1 MAYHTQNTKQN
12 YIDKGLMMTEIKKLL
27 IPLADYPHMPY
38 WATLEEAI
46 VLLNLAHGSGY
57 HTILVFDGF
66 YKLLGMLDWREML
79 GAINPKFKE
88 LSHEEIDIITSGND
102 NQFKMPIK
110 KFMFP
115 FHVTV
120 DASDDIFKVA
130 YLLLQ
135 HNINIIPVKESGKVL
150 GVVRMHDIFHEI
162 TGFILQSKK

>member
-1 MAYHTQNTKQN
+1 
-12 YIDKGLMMTEIKKLL
+12 MTEIKKLL
-27 IPLADYPHMPY
+27 IPLTDYPHMPY

-46 VLLNLAHGSGY
+46 VLLNFSHESGY
-57 HTILVFDGF
+57 HTVLVFDEF
-66 YKLLGMLDWREML
+66 YKLLGMLDWREIL

-88 LSHEEIDIITSGND
+88 ISSKEIDIITSGND

-110 KFMFP
+110 DFMSP
-115 FHVTV
+115 FDITV
-120 DASDDIFKVA
+120 DASDDILKVA

-135 HNINIIPVKESGKVL
+135 HNIDIIPVKESKKVL

>member
-1 MAYHTQNTKQN
+1 
-12 YIDKGLMMTEIKKLL
+12 MTEIKKLL
-27 IPLADYPHMPY
+27 IPLTDYPHMPY

-46 VLLNLAHGSGY
+46 VLLNFSHESGY
-57 HTILVFDGF
+57 HTVLVFDEF
-66 YKLLGMLDWREML
+66 YELLGMLDWREIL

-88 LSHEEIDIITSGND
+88 LSSEKISSKEIDIIASGND

-110 KFMFP
+110 DFMSP
-115 FHVTV
+115 FDITV
-120 DASDDIFKVA
+120 DASDDILKVA

-135 HNINIIPVKESGKVL
+135 HNIDIIPVKESKKVL